1 MSWSRGATVSDVS
14 EVPESEAP
22 VAPVDDVAAPA
33 PEGSKPSWIG
43 VWAFVL
49 SILGIVGILPIL
61 GSVLGL
67 VLGRVGIRRS
77 TERPVRGG
85 RGLSLAAFIIG
96 LVTLTVIALGC
107 AAYAL
112 IVAFAGT

>member
-1 MSWSRGATVSDVS
+1 MS

-43 VWAFVL
+43 IWALVL
-49 SILGIVGILPIL
+49 SLLGLVGILPIL